1 MTDIDELP
9 ASFTWSIARTGLE
22 KLVILSISI
31 SLSFS
36 SSNRPTNQRSY
47 WRIQLS
53 VIRFGGQSIDRD
65 LMHTPQRVHVSGTG
79 IQKMPAKPN
88 NSVDQVEIEHVKTRE
103 VHIHST
109 ILSSHSLT
117 FIQS

>member
-1 MTDIDELP
+1 
-9 ASFTWSIARTGLE
+9 
-22 KLVILSISI
+22 
-31 SLSFS
+31 
-36 SSNRPTNQRSY
+36 
-47 WRIQLS
+47 
-53 VIRFGGQSIDRD
+53 
-65 LMHTPQRVHVSGTG
+65 MHTPQRVHVSGTG